1 MMWTTKGKRIVAAV
15 IAIIMVLAMI
25 VPMAMDM
32 FI

>member
-1 MMWTTKGKRIVAAV
+1 MWSKKSRRIITAV
-15 IAIIMVLAMI
+15 IAIIMVLMMI